1 MIKNPVPWPNGAR
14 CAVAFTFDMDADSS
28 LHLSHPS
35 DSYRR
40 VAAISEL
47 QYGPKVGVPRILDL
61 YKRYDLTQTFYIP
74 AWCIEQYPDTVD
86 AIVKAGHEV
95 GHHGY
100 IHEHPNKCP
109 LEEERYWLQRSIDVI
124 ERHTGKRPR
133 GYRAPGYHF
142 SENTLDLLL
151 EEGFSYDASLMGD
164 DVPYLIKSNK
174 GSLVELP
181 SYWGLDDWPPYVHM
195 SAFNF
200 MMPVK
205 APSQAIVAFRDEFD
219 AAWEYGGLWVGV
231 WHPFVTGR
239 LARLRA
245 VEQLL
250 QYMLEKGDV
259 WIASME
265 EIAAHVSAVTQS
277 GKYQPRLDKVPD
289 YEGPLELPKYPRDE
303 R

>member
-1 MIKNPVPWPNGAR
+1 MINNPVPWPNGAR
-14 CAVAFTFDMDADSS
+14 CAVAFTFDMDADSF
-28 LHLSHPS
+28 LHLSHPQ

-40 VAAISEL
+40 VAAMTEL

-61 YKRYDLTQTFYIP
+61 YRRYNLKQTFYIP
-74 AWCIEQYPDTVD
+74 AWCIEQYPETVD

-100 IHEHPNKCP
+100 LHEHPNERS

-133 GYRAPGYHF
+133 GYRAPLYKF

-151 EEGFSYDASLMGD
+151 AEGFSYDASLMGD
-164 DVPYLIKSNK
+164 DIPYLVESERGN
-174 GSLVELP
+174 LVELP

-195 SAFNF
+195 SDIDFV
-200 MMPVK
+200 MPVK
-205 APSQAIVAFRDEFD
+205 APTAAITAFRDEFD
-219 AAWEYGGLWVGV
+219 AAWESNGLWIGV

-239 LARLRA
+239 LARLRV

-250 QYMLEKGDV
+250 QYMLDKGDV

-265 EIAAHVSAVTQS
+265 EIAAHVRAVTKS
-277 GKYQPRLDKVPD
+277 GDYQPRIDRLPY
-289 YEGPLELPKYPRDE
+289 YEGPVDLPVYPGTDF
-303 R
+303 